1 MALLVYQ
8 RISLLQIRKVGHT
21 LLTFEEIL
29 EELRKVEEVELIELL
44 NVTSDEIVNHFI
56 DHIEDNL
63 DKFKQY
69 VEDNKEEMN
78 SYE

>member
-1 MALLVYQ
+1 
-8 RISLLQIRKVGHT
+8 

-63 DKFKQY
+63 DKFKRY
-69 VEDNKEEMN
+69 VEDNREEIN